1 MPIKILEIITEKC
14 KQLNEPP
21 PKPQQ
26 ERQKKG
32 KTIPLTDKKRPTD
45 KNKQYFLDN
54 IYIYIYI
61 LMS

>member
-26 ERQKKG
+26 EQQKKG
-32 KTIPLTDKKRPTD
+32 KTIPLTDKKKPKD
-45 KNKQYFLDN
+45 KNK
-54 IYIYIYI
+54 
-61 LMS
+61 

>member
-26 ERQKKG
+26 EQQKKG
-32 KTIPLTDKKRPTD
+32 KTIPLTDKKKTKD
-45 KNKQYFLDN
+45 KNK
-54 IYIYIYI
+54 
-61 LMS
+61 